1 LGPLLFV
8 IYIND
13 LFSFIQRFGPLDTS
27 IVLFADDT
35 SVIINEL
42 NCSDLENKLTL
53 LLELMN
59 EWFHSNM
66 LSLNLEKTSCIK
78 FSTKHDYT
86 KKLNIE

>member
-1 LGPLLFV
+1 LGPLLFL

-13 LFSFIQRFGPLDTS
+13 LPSFTQRFGPLDTLV
-27 IVLFADDT
+27 VLFTDDT

-42 NCSDLENKLTL
+42 NCSDLEIKVTF
-53 LLELMN
+53 LLELVN

-66 LSLNLEKTSCIK
+66 LSLNLEKTSCMK

-86 KKLNIE
+86 DKLNIE